1 MESRTII
8 EKYRKNMM
16 VRRIVTILAVTLSAL
31 IQAFVIQTFIRPSH
45 LLSGG
50 FTGIAILID
59 NVASLFGRNF
69 STSLGMLALNIPV
82 AIMCSR
88 SISVRFTFYSM
99 LQVALASFFLAV
111 CRFEPMFDD
120 VMLNVIFGGFLN
132 GIGIAV
138 ALRGHASTGGMDF
151 IALYV
156 SNKTGRSIWEYV
168 FGVNV
173 VILCIFGLIFGWIYA
188 GYSILFQFISTR
200 TISTF
205 HHRFERVTLQITTLQ
220 AEEVIKE
227 YVAHFRHGISCV
239 EAVGGYSHKKM
250 YLLHT
255 VVSSYEA
262 PDVAALMRAVDP
274 HIIINVLKTENFYG
288 RFYQAPMG

>member
-16 VRRIVTILAVTLSAL
+16 ARRIVTILAVTLSAL

-173 VILCIFGLIFGWIYA
+173 VILCIFGLILA
-188 GYSILFQFISTR
+188 GFTQDIPSCSSLFPPGPYLRSIIGLS
-200 TISTF
+200 
-205 HHRFERVTLQITTLQ
+205 
-220 AEEVIKE
+220 
-227 YVAHFRHGISCV
+227 G
-239 EAVGGYSHKKM
+239 
-250 YLLHT
+250 
-255 VVSSYEA
+255 
-262 PDVAALMRAVDP
+262 
-274 HIIINVLKTENFYG
+274 
-288 RFYQAPMG
+288 

>member
-1 MESRTII
+1 
-8 EKYRKNMM
+8 MM
-16 VRRIVTILAVTLSAL
+16 ARRIVTILAVTLSAL

-88 SISVRFTFYSM
+88 SISVRFTF
-99 LQVALASFFLAV
+99 LLHAPRLPWPAFLAV

-173 VILCIFGLIFGWIYA
+173 VILCIFGLIFWLDLRRIFHPVPVYFHQDHIY
-188 GYSILFQFISTR
+188 
-200 TISTF
+200 
-205 HHRFERVTLQITTLQ
+205 VP
-220 AEEVIKE
+220 
-227 YVAHFRHGISCV
+227 
-239 EAVGGYSHKKM
+239 
-250 YLLHT
+250 
-255 VVSSYEA
+255 SS
-262 PDVAALMRAVDP
+262 V
-274 HIIINVLKTENFYG
+274 
-288 RFYQAPMG
+288 